1 MCKRRRRSRP
11 APRPAPAPAPVYHAP
26 PPPPPPPPAPAPP
39 PPPRRVDN
47 FQQDEGGTTFKP
59 GKKRKKDRSQL
70 AKGSGQL
77 RIPRTG
83 TNLSGG
89 SGGGTGVGM

>member
-1 MCKRRRRSRP
+1 MCRRKRPRP
-11 APRPAPAPAPVYHAP
+11 RPRPAPPPPTPQYRPA

-39 PPPRRVDN
+39 PPPRRVEN
-47 FQQDEGGTTFKP
+47 FAQDEGGTTFKP

-83 TNLSGG
+83 ANLSGG

>member
-1 MCKRRRRSRP
+1 MCRRRSPRP
-11 APRPAPAPAPVYHAP
+11 RPRPAPPPQQPQYRPA

-39 PPPRRVDN
+39 PPPRRVEN

-83 TNLSGG
+83 ANLSGG

>member
-1 MCKRRRRSRP
+1 MCGRRRRRRRP
-11 APRPAPAPAPVYHAP
+11 APPPPPPQPQYQAP

-39 PPPRRVDN
+39 PPPRRVEN
-47 FQQDEGGTTFKP
+47 LVSDEGGTTFKP
-59 GKKRKKDRSQL
+59 GKKRKKDRAQL

-89 SGGGTGVGM
+89 TGGGTGVAT